1 MLETRIQWLVFLS
14 VQDVIPCFQSSFK
27 SGTIGRD
34 QQSGWCVL
42 AESVHSGGGDSF
54 WGEDEKAF
62 KWPQDESVSF
72 QPWSLCRFV

>member
-1 MLETRIQWLVFLS
+1 M
-14 VQDVIPCFQSSFK
+14 
-27 SGTIGRD
+27 
-34 QQSGWCVL
+34 L